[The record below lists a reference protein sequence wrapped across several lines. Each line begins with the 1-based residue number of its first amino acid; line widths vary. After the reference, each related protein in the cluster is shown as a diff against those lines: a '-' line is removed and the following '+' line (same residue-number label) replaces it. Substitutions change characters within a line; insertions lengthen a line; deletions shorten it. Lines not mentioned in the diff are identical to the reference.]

1 MTYIESSLW
10 IWPTTNFRGA
20 RGRVRLY
27 SSLLLLVL
35 SVALL
40 SGCPSK
46 TPVAQTPPP
55 APPPPV
61 PTASL
66 EATPATVQAGQTVT
80 ITWKTQNA
88 TDVSIEQVGAVQP
101 NGSQTL
107 TPTESTTYHLT
118 AKGPGGMLE
127 SDARVTVTGT
137 AAAAQATPGGE
148 DLPTG
153 DAVNRL
159 DIFFDLDDF
168 SIRPDQQATIKN
180 DAGFLKQHPE
190 VRIVVEG
197 HCDEM
202 GSTEYNLALG
212 DKRAAQVK
220 IALEKAGVSS
230 SRVRTLSYGKEQ
242 PFCQDQNDS
251 CWSMNRR
258 AHIVPDMQR

>member
-1 MTYIESSLW
+1 MESLLW

-27 SSLLLLVL
+27 LSLLALML
-35 SVALL
+35 SVAVL

-55 APPPPV
+55 APPPP

-66 EATPATVQAGQTVT
+66 EATPATVQAGQAIT
-80 ITWKTQNA
+80 ITWKTENA
-88 TDVSIEQVGAVQP
+88 TDVSIEQIGAVQP

-107 TPTESTTYHLT
+107 TPTESTTYHLR
-118 AKGPGGMLE
+118 AKGPGGVQE
-127 SDARVTVTGT
+127 SDARITVTGM
-137 AAAAQATPGGE
+137 AAGAPGAPGSE
-148 DLPTG
+148 ELPAG
-153 DAVNRL
+153 DAVSRL

-180 DAGFLKQHPE
+180 DADFLKQHPE

-230 SRVRTLSYGKEQ
+230 GRVRTISYGKEQ
-242 PFCQDQNDS
+242 PFCQEQNDS